1 VILAALAL
9 LGLPSTVVAQA
20 SGEAVSE
27 SRAAFYRRAFPE
39 GRRFVVRRV
48 PEDAVPTEDRGN
60 ETYVEVRD
68 ESDTLVGYLRDF
80 SGPLSATP
88 ACPCHPLS
96 LTLAFDASLRFK
108 TFISETPL
116 EKYGHAPMTD
126 EEMRRLV
133 EIVRDPPPALLKAPR
148 PEDMV
153 DAVTG
158 ATRTEYKE
166 MVVQRAAL
174 TTRRVAGL
182 AQDTPRLIRG
192 APLSRDRQA
201 FAAVLAAE
209 RDPAILAT
217 RLAAFLPQTETPEA
231 LAQTYDAMAYYY
243 AESLKRGGR
252 RQTGVEARLLES
264 EAERPGSLAK
274 ACHQMAQQA
283 VGLPFVQECIRRLTP
298 HASAIDAA
306 SWALLTG
313 TEAFESGRVAE
324 AVAPLRAA
332 ADVVA
337 PIADPALHLRLVQS
351 LSATD
356 HKDEGCARAKA
367 LFRDAPRFPGAETW
381 LSLCPEPGGALADA
395 LREERHRALL
405 KEERGEGSALPR
417 LPLFDENDR
426 PAELDVGRAGLT
438 HVLIFFAAWCPHCQ
452 AAFPQFREAASAIKA
467 DEALQQ
473 RVRVLGVRTYTE
485 RDVEPW
491 PDFVRRFSPNFTV
504 WRDASDAGSLRRVAA
519 AFGLPASVPRLLV
532 VDDHGIVRF
541 VIEAD
546 PYREMAR
553 ELLWAVDAVAKPN
566 PR

>member
-1 VILAALAL
+1 VILAVLPI
-9 LGLPSTVVAQA
+9 LGLASTAVAPA

-39 GRRFVVRRV
+39 ARRFVVRRV
-48 PEDAVPTEDRGN
+48 PEEAVPTEDRGN

-96 LTLAFDASLRFK
+96 VTLAFDASLRFR
-108 TFISETPL
+108 TLIAETPL

-148 PEDMV
+148 PEDVV
-153 DAVTG
+153 DAITG
-158 ATRTEYKE
+158 ATRTEYRE
-166 MVVQRAAL
+166 MVVHQAAL

-209 RDPAILAT
+209 RDPASLAT

-231 LAQTYDAMAYYY
+231 LAQAYDAMAFYY
-243 AESLKRGGR
+243 AQALKRGDE
-252 RQTGVEARLLES
+252 RQAVVEKRLLEA

-274 ACHQMAQQA
+274 ACHDLAQQA
-283 VGLPFVQECIRRLTP
+283 VGLAFVQECIRRLTP
-298 HASAIDAA
+298 RAAAIDAA

-313 TEAFESGRVAE
+313 TEAFESGRVAQ
-324 AVAPLRAA
+324 AVAPLRSA

-351 LSATD
+351 LSATG
-356 HKDEGCARAKA
+356 HKEEGCGRAKA

-381 LSLCPEPGGALADA
+381 LSLCPEPGDALAEA

-405 KEERGEGSALPR
+405 EEERGEGSALPR
-417 LPLFDENDR
+417 LPLFDESDR
-426 PAELDVGRAGLT
+426 SAELDVGRVGLT

-452 AAFPQFREAASAIKA
+452 AAFPQFREAAGAIQA
-467 DEALQQ
+467 DAALQQ
-473 RVRVLGVRTYTE
+473 RVRVMGVRTYTE

-491 PDFVRRFSPNFTV
+491 PDFARRFSPNFTV
-504 WRDASDAGSLRRVAA
+504 WRDAPDGSSLRMVAA

-532 VDDHGIVRF
+532 VDGRGNVRF

-546 PYREMAR
+546 PYREIAR
-553 ELLWAVDAVAKPN
+553 ELLWAVEAVAKPD
-566 PR
+566 RR